1 MTGVQTCALP
11 ISDPDTSTQSN
22 TKFYRKNNEQL
33 FYPPFVIF
41 KEGQHNTEIACSLFE
56 KKRYCTTGAFIIN
69 TTNEKLDEK
78 KFLVSYLNSD
88 IAKYILFL
96 TASSWGIE
104 RERVLLNEL
113 LELPSPFF
121 SIDSDILKNI
131 ANAFDKIILLKQG
144 AICNDAKIK
153 KQEQYI
159 FNEFIKHFS
168 LSDREVALIEDTMS
182 FGLGLFKAGHNSI
195 GFRRTQLSENIKY
208 AETLYND
215 INSFLLSS
223 NTKVSVTI
231 YDVQSNDPL
240 NLVILHFGKE
250 VKEIEVKN
258 ISELRKQLQEI
269 DQYTIQK
276 KAHSIYVQKHIK
288 YYDKDTVYLIKPN
301 QKRFWTRTQAMED
314 ASSLIADIINMAK

>member
-1 MTGVQTCALP
+1 M
-11 ISDPDTSTQSN
+11 
-22 TKFYRKNNEQL
+22 
-33 FYPPFVIF
+33 
-41 KEGQHNTEIACSLFE
+41 
-56 KKRYCTTGAFIIN
+56 
-69 TTNEKLDEK
+69 DEK

-113 LELPSPFF
+113 LGLPSPFF

-131 ANAFDKIILLKQG
+131 ANAFDKIVLLKKG
-144 AICNDAKIK
+144 VICNDAKIK
-153 KQEQYI
+153 EQEQYI
-159 FNEFIKHFS
+159 FNELIKHFS

-182 FGLGLFKAGHNSI
+182 FGLGLFKDGHNSI

-223 NTKVSVTI
+223 NTKVSATI
-231 YDVQSNDPL
+231 YNVQSNDPL
-240 NLVILHFGKE
+240 NLVSLHFGKE
-250 VKEIEVKN
+250 VKEIEIKN

-269 DQYTIQK
+269 DRYTIQK
-276 KAHSIYVQKHIK
+276 KAHSIYVQKYIK